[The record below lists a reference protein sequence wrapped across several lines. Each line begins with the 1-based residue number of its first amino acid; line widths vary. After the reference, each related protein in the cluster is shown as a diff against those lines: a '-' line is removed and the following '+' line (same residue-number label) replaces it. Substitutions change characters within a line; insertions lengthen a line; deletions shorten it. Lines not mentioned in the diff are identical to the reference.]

1 MYAVVVS
8 GGKQYRV
15 SQGDTLVVDRLAA
28 EVGSTVSLDQV
39 LLVGGE
45 GDLKVGSPILEGANV
60 SAEVISHD
68 LGDKCETFKYRRR
81 HRSRVLRG
89 SRARLTTLS
98 IQQISA

>member
-1 MYAVVVS
+1 MYAVLVS

-15 SQGDTLVVDRLAA
+15 SQGDTLVVDRLGA
-28 EVGSTVSLDQV
+28 EVGSTITLDQV

-45 GDLKVGSPILEGANV
+45 GDLKVGAPTLAGASV
-60 SAEVISHD
+60 TAEVLSHD

-81 HRSRVLRG
+81 QRSRVRRG
-89 SRARLTTLS
+89 SRAQLTTLS